1 MPVFS
6 VNVGV
11 GYNCYRHGDDA
22 KGLYQVLALKAFF
35 TRSIFLHVGY
45 QLQDFHDPNNLM
57 LGIGYRFH

>member
-35 TRSIFLHVGY
+35 TRSFFLHVG
-45 QLQDFHDPNNLM
+45 
-57 LGIGYRFH
+57 